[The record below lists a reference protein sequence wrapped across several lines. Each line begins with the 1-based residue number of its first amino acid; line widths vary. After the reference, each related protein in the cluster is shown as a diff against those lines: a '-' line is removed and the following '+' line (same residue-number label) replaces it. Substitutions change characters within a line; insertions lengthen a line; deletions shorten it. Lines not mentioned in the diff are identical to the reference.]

1 MLCMASLTTQRMAT
15 VTFTYIPQ
23 GLKPVATVGQHFP
36 DSYFYKHIK
45 NITVMVERLVI
56 SFTLFLKQFAGTL
69 GIPEHSSQSRTMF
82 STDRPSLQK
91 QNKNQIVKKTKQ
103 KKKGFRTQRTRTW
116 LSIQAEEELS

>member
-1 MLCMASLTTQRMAT
+1 MAT

-103 KKKGFRTQRTRTW
+103 KKKASEHKEPGHG
-116 LSIQAEEELS
+116 